1 MAQSNEVRLSDR
13 FIKLIDTMQEF
24 HPSLFAYGITT
35 RASIAIQQRVMDIF
49 LGCVS
54 IWAGR
59 YEPFQSTDDEIRLHT
74 TARRIQD
81 MLDHY
86 ESGE

>member
-1 MAQSNEVRLSDR
+1 MAQSSEIRLSDR

-24 HPSLFAYGITT
+24 HPGLFALGITT
-35 RASIAIQQRVMDIF
+35 RSPLAIQQRVLDIF
-49 LGCVS
+49 LGCVA

-59 YEPFQSTDDEIRLHT
+59 YSGNHQNSDELRLYT

>member
-1 MAQSNEVRLSDR
+1 MAQSHEIRLSDR

-24 HPSLFAYGITT
+24 HPSLFAHGITT
-35 RASIAIQQRVMDIF
+35 RSSLAIQQRVMDIF
-49 LGCVS
+49 VGCVS

-59 YEPFQSTDDEIRLHT
+59 YDHNHMTDDEMNLYV

-81 MLDHY
+81 ILDHY
-86 ESGE
+86 ETGE

>member
-24 HPSLFAYGITT
+24 HPSLFAFGIAT
-35 RASIAIQQRVMDIF
+35 RSPLAIQQRVMDIF

-59 YEPFQSTDDEIRLHT
+59 YRGMEHTDEELNLYT

>member
-1 MAQSNEVRLSDR
+1 MAQSNEIRLSDR

-24 HPSLFAYGITT
+24 HPALFAHGITT

-49 LGCVS
+49 LGCIS
-54 IWAGR
+54 IWADR
-59 YEPFQSTDDEIRLHT
+59 YEPFSTTDESLRLHT

-81 MLDHY
+81 TLDHY
-86 ESGE
+86 ETGE